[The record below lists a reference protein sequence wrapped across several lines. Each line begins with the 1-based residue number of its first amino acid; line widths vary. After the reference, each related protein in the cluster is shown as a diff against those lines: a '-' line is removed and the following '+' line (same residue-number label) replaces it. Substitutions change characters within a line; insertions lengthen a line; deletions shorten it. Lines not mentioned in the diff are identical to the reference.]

1 MKTPFRQILLYTNP
15 TRDAGFAITER
26 IGTFLEESGI
36 DVRRASALEK
46 PIPNEID
53 LVITVGGDGT
63 ILGVV
68 PFCGEK
74 PILGV
79 NAGSVGFLTAFDAA
93 ECEERLREVLS
104 GSAVITGHRMLT
116 VEVEREGTVLRSFE
130 ALNDAVVTGD
140 RVARTVVL
148 DVLTNGRH
156 MARVRGDGMIAA
168 TPTGSTAYS
177 MSAGGPV
184 LDPEL
189 EAFILTPVC
198 AHNVIASSF
207 VVPNQSVACIESVS
221 EDTFLTVDGRTGC
234 ALWKGDRVLIRRS
247 EKSCRLVRLQ
257 NYNFYDIIDQK
268 LFDGR

>member
-1 MKTPFRQILLYTNP
+1 MNASIKKILLYTNP
-15 TRDAGFAITER
+15 TRDEGFRITGRIEAFLAGR
-26 IGTFLEESGI
+26 GVNVLHS
-36 DVRRASALEK
+36 SALSE
-46 PIPNEID
+46 PIPGDVD

-68 PFCGEK
+68 PFCGET

-79 NAGSVGFLTAFDAA
+79 NAGALGFLTAFDAA
-93 ECEERLREVLS
+93 DCESRLSEVLS
-104 GSAVITGHRMLT
+104 GKMIVTELLMLC
-116 VEVEREGTVLRSFE
+116 VEVERNGKITERFH

-140 RVARTVVL
+140 RVSRTVVL
-148 DVLTNGRH
+148 DVHAGGRH

-189 EAFILTPVC
+189 DAFILTPIC
-198 AHNVIASSF
+198 AHNGIASAF
-207 VVPNQSVACIESVS
+207 VIPAGSTACIESVS

-234 ALWKGDRVLIRRS
+234 ALHRSDRVLIRRS
-247 EKSCRLVRLQ
+247 ERICRLVRLQ